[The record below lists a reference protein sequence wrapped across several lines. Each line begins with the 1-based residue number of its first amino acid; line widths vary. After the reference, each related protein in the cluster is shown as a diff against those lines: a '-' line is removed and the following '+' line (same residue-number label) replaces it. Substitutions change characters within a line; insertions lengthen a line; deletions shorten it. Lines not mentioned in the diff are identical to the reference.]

1 MWNEFFES
9 TQLSSGFEKLST
21 DAFEVFSHLL
31 ELRDFHIDLELV
43 STGPGTMCVQPH
55 DDVEIL
61 NPAHLEDFIIF
72 YDSTVCPFLPV
83 IVDWAYG
90 ARKSDLKP
98 LLITA
103 NSRPYLAT
111 GIPPVLANS
120 SVVILTE
127 NAALD
132 RPALTCA
139 RLVDLREGS
148 AVLMPAPSQ
157 DSAAATRV
165 WINDAA
171 DTVSM
176 SRRVSPYRLSAGEA
190 YASFPTVSTS
200 FGPFTTAEFRRVHG
214 PEDLGPNLIL
224 TDDSGHRLVIDWVI
238 GDDPAQDDDY
248 AAMLLSMAGFGWSKD
263 QILFALTGTGEEP
276 TRFSRALSPLALPL
290 GISRGET
297 NTTAS
302 VDLRDQY
309 RFGVIAGDGSAV
321 TEMISQAA
329 VLMCQG
335 VSRSDLAVIGVTA
348 GSPRPWVPLADQ
360 DHTIAFAG
368 LGIGTRDEAAIARWF
383 DAELRDL
390 IIDRDHQLSQAG
402 AHDVAGYRSAGGS
415 MPTLVVIVDG
425 LQTGAGYWALA
436 NVLGRIDELDMKVI
450 VCGQE
455 PMPAVEMLTEPYG
468 GFEKWAWSPGSP
480 ARTFTATLPG
490 ASPDT
495 VRQLIGLGAT
505 LDNPADPTPPR
516 PLLRTNGVTPFKPWT
531 ADQH

>member
-1 MWNEFFES
+1 M
-9 TQLSSGFEKLST
+9 
-21 DAFEVFSHLL
+21 
-31 ELRDFHIDLELV
+31 
-43 STGPGTMCVQPH
+43 
-55 DDVEIL
+55 
-61 NPAHLEDFIIF
+61 
-72 YDSTVCPFLPV
+72 
-83 IVDWAYG
+83 
-90 ARKSDLKP
+90 
-98 LLITA
+98 
-103 NSRPYLAT
+103 
-111 GIPPVLANS
+111 
-120 SVVILTE
+120 
-127 NAALD
+127 
-132 RPALTCA
+132 
-139 RLVDLREGS
+139 
-148 AVLMPAPSQ
+148 
-157 DSAAATRV
+157 
-165 WINDAA
+165 
-171 DTVSM
+171 
-176 SRRVSPYRLSAGEA
+176 
-190 YASFPTVSTS
+190 
-200 FGPFTTAEFRRVHG
+200 
-214 PEDLGPNLIL
+214 
-224 TDDSGHRLVIDWVI
+224 
-238 GDDPAQDDDY
+238 
-248 AAMLLSMAGFGWSKD
+248 
-263 QILFALTGTGEEP
+263 
-276 TRFSRALSPLALPL
+276 
-290 GISRGET
+290 
-297 NTTAS
+297 
-302 VDLRDQY
+302 
-309 RFGVIAGDGSAV
+309 
-321 TEMISQAA
+321 
-329 VLMCQG
+329 
-335 VSRSDLAVIGVTA
+335 
-348 GSPRPWVPLADQ
+348 PLADQ